1 MAFLFNQF
9 RDIHCASSFWSIH
22 FIVLLIRGKSYAI
35 DTLILFIGI
44 PVFVDSRSELY
55 CKEFN
60 EDVTIFDD
68 YMSIINGDEHY
79 SRIFDK
85 YKITHILVKNDSI
98 ENVYISRDSKYKVEY
113 QDDKFVLYEKKK

>member
-1 MAFLFNQF
+1 M
-9 RDIHCASSFWSIH
+9 
-22 FIVLLIRGKSYAI
+22 
-35 DTLILFIGI
+35 
-44 PVFVDSRSELY
+44 Y